1 MQNENMQSV
10 PGLLTNIVVSRTI
23 ELDTVF
29 ATAVVALSCRIEWH
43 GWGPDWKV
51 GSAR

>member
-23 ELDTVF
+23 EVDPVF
-29 ATAVVALSCRIEWH
+29 ATAVVALSCCIEWH
-43 GWGPDWKV
+43 EWGPDWKV
-51 GSAR
+51 CGAR